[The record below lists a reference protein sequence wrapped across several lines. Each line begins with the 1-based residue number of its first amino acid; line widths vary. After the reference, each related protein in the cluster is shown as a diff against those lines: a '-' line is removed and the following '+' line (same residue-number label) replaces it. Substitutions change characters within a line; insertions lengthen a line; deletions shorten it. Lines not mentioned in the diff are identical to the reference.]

1 MTAKAKDRS
10 KNPEVKHLDHL
21 LTALEGGKV
30 PDLEPQHVVP
40 PKGAGSQ
47 NYWLPER
54 AIDLVLGR
62 RVKAT
67 ERDFERAYQ
76 AACADQ
82 LPGGKA
88 WGWMGTEA
96 GSRSY
101 GGLHGIGWL
110 LAYVYGTPATRARAE
125 VWLRF
130 AVAMCAASAA
140 PNGRVLLCGQRSA
153 QRPQPVWW
161 DGLLEAARG
170 GDPGKWRRA
179 GNWGQ
184 PNRKA
189 WTIQDRTQAGDWAVL
204 ERFAAQVAGAA
215 DYIAGGQSLNPGA
228 AFVHLE
234 WSPFYVQAE
243 YHWLHRHDGSLIA
256 CWTDRTINGNTAPML
271 AGIVN
276 PGGAPSWLPVNG
288 GKHVRGEDD
297 GNDQATCILSGSQ
310 LYYTAR
316 VNDNATADLPSGPAI
331 YRRLV
336 AGKLTTSEVVL

>member
-1 MTAKAKDRS
+1 MTAKPKDRS
-10 KNPEVKHLDHL
+10 NNPEVKHLDHL
-21 LTALEGGKV
+21 LTALEGGSV
-30 PDLEPQHVVP
+30 PDLAPQHVVP
-40 PKGAGSQ
+40 PRGVVSN

-54 AIDLVLGR
+54 GIDLVLGR
-62 RVKAT
+62 RVKQT

-88 WGWMGTEA
+88 WGWMGTEP

-101 GGLHGIGWL
+101 GGLQGIGWL

-161 DGLLEAARG
+161 DGLYQAALFGHGVAQWRQLGQWGQPDRKADDLEARTRAGDWVVLEKFARAVYEAAR
-170 GDPGKWRRA
+170 DLVTTYSA
-179 GNWGQ
+179 F
-184 PNRKA
+184 
-189 WTIQDRTQAGDWAVL
+189 DYL
-204 ERFAAQVAGAA
+204 AA
-215 DYIAGGQSLNPGA
+215 
-228 AFVHLE
+228 
-234 WSPFYVQAE
+234 SPFYVQTE
-243 YHWLHRHDGSLIA
+243 YHWLHRHDGALIA
-256 CWTDRTINGNTAPML
+256 AWTDRTINGNTAPML

-276 PGGAPSWLPVNG
+276 PGGEPSWLPVNG

-297 GNDQATCILSGSQ
+297 GNDQATCRLDGNRLI
-310 LYYTAR
+310 YTAR
-316 VNDNATADLPSGPAI
+316 VNDDAEAVLPSGPAI

>member
-1 MTAKAKDRS
+1 MVKPKDRS

-30 PDLEPQHVVP
+30 PDLAPQHVVP
-40 PKGAGSQ
+40 PRGVVSN

-54 AIDLVLGR
+54 GIDLVLGR
-62 RVKAT
+62 RVKQT

-130 AVAMCAASAA
+130 TVAMCAASAA

-170 GDPGKWRRA
+170 GDPAKWRKA
-179 GNWGQ
+179 GGWGL
-184 PNRKA
+184 P
-189 WTIQDRTQAGDWAVL
+189 DRDSVDIETRTRAGDWVVL
-204 ERFAAQVAGAA
+204 ERFAGHVHEIFSGLS
-215 DYIAGGQSLNPGA
+215 GVKA
-228 AFVHLE
+228 AFDHLA
-234 WSPFYVQAE
+234 WLPLKIQTE
-243 YHWLHRHDGSLIA
+243 YHWLHRHDGALIA
-256 CWTDRTINGNTAPML
+256 TWTDRTINGNTAPML
-271 AGIVN
+271 AGIVT
-276 PGGAPSWLPVNG
+276 PGGEPSWGEPSWLPVDG

-297 GNDQATCILSGSQ
+297 GNDQATCRLDGNRLI
-310 LYYTAR
+310 YTAR